1 MVIPIFHS
9 WELPIER
16 RHYEGMSLIEHVFNH
31 PEETL
36 NTALKLPKVEKAA
49 VNDDRRILR
58 DSQRLEI
65 LGEIRNRRLYQGSNR
80 TDPKG
85 PPPLDRTLGSHFT
98 PFSSPDPTITQQISR
113 MDIPVFAN

>member
-1 MVIPIFHS
+1 MYLEASAYIRLRYHTDSGCMVIPIFHS

-36 NTALKLPKVEKAA
+36 NTALKLPKVEKA

-65 LGEIRNRRLYQGSNR
+65 LGEIRIDVCIKVVTEQTLKGRR
-80 TDPKG
+80 P
-85 PPPLDRTLGSHFT
+85 
-98 PFSSPDPTITQQISR
+98 
-113 MDIPVFAN
+113 